1 MGIRPEENI
10 LSPYQRKKRIFS
22 ALILLPTRKGL
33 QVDQTGESHVE
44 LKCGAMMES
53 KNEGG
58 WNYFII

>member
-1 MGIRPEENI
+1 
-10 LSPYQRKKRIFS
+10 
-22 ALILLPTRKGL
+22 LILPTRKGL